1 MAGPLRRGRLWIGV
15 AFIWILCF
23 WYWSNS
29 DSGFKLFGNGDPLAG
44 KGATAWTRRLP
55 KYPIPKEK
63 LAALPKI
70 TGDVKVPKI
79 QAATPV
85 ESAAA
90 KELRLSRLA
99 AVKKSFE
106 HSWSGY
112 SNYAW
117 MHDEV
122 TPLTGKSKDPFGGWA
137 ATLVDALDTLW
148 IMDMKDEFTKAVA
161 AADGI
166 DFTRSPMA
174 TINIFETNIRYLGGF
189 LSAYELSGRAHP
201 ILLKKAIELGDLLM
215 CAFDTPNH
223 MPVTR
228 WEWKKSA
235 YGQAQSPSR
244 EALVSELGSLS
255 LELTK
260 LSQLTGNPR
269 FYDAVKRIG
278 DQFESTQLNTRLPG
292 MWPVVVDA
300 YTPAFH
306 AGSDFTLGGMSDSLY
321 EYLPKW
327 YLLLGGQLEQPRRLY
342 ENFIPVAIKHLFK
355 RALTPSEKPVL
366 ISGDY
371 QVTDL
376 PGEQPKYTY
385 VARGQHLTCF
395 AGGMVAM
402 GSKIF
407 NRPADLEIASQLTD
421 GCIWAY
427 QATQTG
433 LGPEIFNF
441 ISCGGVDAKDSSDC
455 TWNEDRWLKAIEEQH
470 APDFRAPPLRG
481 SDWKKP
487 TVQDVVKKHNL
498 PKGMIDVSDGRYI
511 LRPEAIESIFIMY
524 RVTGDA
530 QWMEKA
536 WTMFE
541 TIEKVTRTEIA
552 ASAIDDVTKAE
563 PTKMD
568 SMESFWLAETL
579 KYFYLIFSEFDVIS
593 LDEWVLNTE
602 AHPLIKQFI
611 RNVRAAKTIADERA
625 VIQKESAAIRASF
638 REESHDPNIRRN
650 NVAKLL
656 YLFTLGERTHFGQIE
671 CLKLLASPRFAD
683 KRLGHLATSLLLDE
697 NQEVLTLVTN
707 SLKKYTSPNALRI
720 KHLVAD
726 FGNIASIEMSRDLFP
741 EIETLVATA
750 NPYIRRKAALCAM
763 RICRKVPDLQEH
775 FIDKATQLLS
785 DRNHGVLLCG
795 LTLVTSL
802 CEADEEE
809 GGEEGIVEKFRS
821 FVPGLVR
828 TLKGLATSGY
838 APEHDVTG
846 ITDPFL
852 QVKILHLLR
861 VLAMGDAETSE
872 QINDILAQVA
882 TNTESSKNVGNSILY
897 EAVRTILDI
906 EADSGLR
913 VLGVNILGK
922 FLTNRDN
929 NIRYVALNTLIKVVA
944 IEPNAV
950 QRHRNTILEC
960 LRDPDISIRRRAL
973 DLSFTLI
980 NESNVRVLIRELL
993 AFLEVADNE
1002 FKPTMTSQIGIAAD
1016 KFAPNK
1022 RWHFDTM
1029 LRVLSL
1035 AGNYVKEQILSS
1047 FVRLVATTPEL
1058 QTYAVQKLYIN
1069 LKKDITQESLTQAGA
1084 WCIGEY
1090 ADALL
1095 KGGQYEEEELVQEVK
1110 EHEVVDLFSLI
1121 LNSAYATQVS
1131 TEYIVTALM
1140 KLTTRF
1146 SDPAQ
1151 IEKIRRILQYHQTS
1165 LDIEI
1170 QQRVVEYGN
1179 LFSFDQVR
1187 RGVLEKMPIPQ
1198 IKEESRV
1205 LGQAPTKK
1213 KTAANRK
1220 SRVIKP
1226 TEQDLLDIMDAP
1238 AASPAA
1244 PSTTNTDLLAD
1255 ILGGTSSPPPSAS
1268 SPPPQQSNVSNIMD
1282 LFGTAPVP
1290 STASPAP
1297 PSSNLDLMSPAS
1309 SAPQPQAPAGIP
1321 CYNANDL
1328 NVTFQIQ
1335 RNAEGM
1341 IQATAKF
1348 VNTSG
1353 SVNLSNVSLQA
1364 AVPKSQKLQ
1373 LLSISSSDLGPGA
1386 EASQMMRVSGCKG
1399 FLAGQWLDTYIPGNP
1414 KPGGFTLTSTPRAAA
1429 DPKSPY
1435 LELAVQE
1442 SPENPPAA
1450 WLWQPPST
1458 IAGSKLQVRV
1468 GGSFVFPPPQI
1479 PVNDISHVVFVAGGV
1494 GINPLVSM
1502 MGHIAE
1508 EGYNLE
1514 VKVLYATKLPA
1525 QGLRGVLFL
1534 DRIRKWFTGKQ
1545 LIGDLKMFTTG
1556 IYEGQV
1562 ESRELDVHE
1571 RRFTVEDVKEAVG
1584 EKNNSV
1590 VYVCGPATMTDEI
1603 VDGLTGNRGMDKNR
1617 VMLEKWW

>member
-15 AFIWILCF
+15 ASIWILCF

-63 LAALPKI
+63 LAVLPKI

-79 QAATPV
+79 QAAAPV

-355 RALTPSEKPVL
+355 RALTPSDKPVL

-487 TVQDVVKKHNL
+487 TVHDVIKKHNL

-536 WTMFE
+536 WAMFE

-602 AHPLIKQFI
+602 AHPLSRPDVNIDQTAQPLGLSSQDEFPGLPLLFLGIVKQFI

-707 SLKKYTSPNALRI
+707 SLKNDLGHSNQYVVGLALCT
-720 KHLVAD
+720 L
-726 FGNIASIEMSRDLFP
+726 GNIASIEMSRDLFP

-861 VLAMGDAETSE
+861 VLAVGDAETSE

-1213 KTAANRK
+1213 KAANRK

-1282 LFGTAPVP
+1282 LFGSAPVP

-1297 PSSNLDLMSPAS
+1297 PSSNLDLMSPVS
-1309 SAPQPQAPAGIP
+1309 SAPQPQASQAPAGIP
-1321 CYNANDL
+1321 CYNANGL

-1348 VNTSG
+1348 INTSG
-1353 SVNLSNVSLQA
+1353 SANLSNVSLQA

-1399 FLAGQWLDTYIPGNP
+1399 PLRLRLRIGYTHPTAGQVMDQVNWT
-1414 KPGGFTLTSTPRAAA
+1414 
-1429 DPKSPY
+1429 
-1435 LELAVQE
+1435 E
-1442 SPENPPAA
+1442 S
-1450 WLWQPPST
+1450 S
-1458 IAGSKLQVRV
+1458 
-1468 GGSFVFPPPQI
+1468 
-1479 PVNDISHVVFVAGGV
+1479 
-1494 GINPLVSM
+1494 
-1502 MGHIAE
+1502 
-1508 EGYNLE
+1508 
-1514 VKVLYATKLPA
+1514 
-1525 QGLRGVLFL
+1525 
-1534 DRIRKWFTGKQ
+1534 
-1545 LIGDLKMFTTG
+1545 
-1556 IYEGQV
+1556 
-1562 ESRELDVHE
+1562 
-1571 RRFTVEDVKEAVG
+1571 
-1584 EKNNSV
+1584 
-1590 VYVCGPATMTDEI
+1590 
-1603 VDGLTGNRGMDKNR
+1603 
-1617 VMLEKWW
+1617 